1 MDQFKLG
8 FIKFLRINAVGNEVW
23 IGSCEIIIV
32 QRSTLAVFSAS
43 PIPWEGVNKSEE
55 GEKKKKSKSWTKV
68 SLKVTLNKT

>member
-32 QRSTLAVFSAS
+32 QRSTLAVFSVS
-43 PIPWEGVNKSEE
+43 CSGGGRGSQQKRG
-55 GEKKKKSKSWTKV
+55 GEKNQSSSK
-68 SLKVTLNKT
+68 LLQRLLYKT

>member
-43 PIPWEGVNKSEE
+43 RSVGGGQQKR
-55 GEKKKKSKSWTKV
+55 GRGKKKEKQKLDQSFSKGYFK
-68 SLKVTLNKT
+68 